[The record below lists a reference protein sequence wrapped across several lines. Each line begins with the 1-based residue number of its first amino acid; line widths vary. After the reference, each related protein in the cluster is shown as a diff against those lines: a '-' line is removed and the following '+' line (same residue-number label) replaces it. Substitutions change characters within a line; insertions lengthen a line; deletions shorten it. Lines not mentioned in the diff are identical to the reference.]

1 MPVDHP
7 DVASAAVRRAPP
19 RMLVLA
25 LSFLVT
31 LGVLLVL
38 GPALNLGGFL
48 S

>member
-7 DVASAAVRRAPP
+7 GAAPVAVRRAPP
-19 RMLVLA
+19 RLLVLA

-31 LGVLLVL
+31 LAILLVAAPFFGL
-38 GPALNLGGFL
+38 GRTF

>member
-7 DVASAAVRRAPP
+7 GLAPVAVRRAPP
-19 RMLVLA
+19 RLLVLA

-31 LGVLLVL
+31 LAVLLVFSPFVDL
-38 GPALNLGGFL
+38 GRFL